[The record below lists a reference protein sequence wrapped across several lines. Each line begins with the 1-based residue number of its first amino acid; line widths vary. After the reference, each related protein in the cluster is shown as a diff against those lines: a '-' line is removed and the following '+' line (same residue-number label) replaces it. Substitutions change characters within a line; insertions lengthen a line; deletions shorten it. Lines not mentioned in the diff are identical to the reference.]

1 MYSLSAPPIWPGSVS
16 ALSSESFLVSKQCST
31 SPQTLLTICPGA
43 FFGWFRLP
51 SWAAAG
57 LRYSSDCRDVFLV
70 FSGNLDDIKRYQMIW
85 LSNDLQRSHYPL
97 SNTFPAPKGVYPT
110 PRIPLVV
117 RCIRDVRC
125 IRKTKTHYPIIALL
139 RGSQGLS
146 AQGAWRTLS
155 SRPEGPQP

>member
-1 MYSLSAPPIWPGSVS
+1 MHGLECTLCLLPQSDLGVSAPWAVRASSFRNSV
-16 ALSSESFLVSKQCST
+16 Q
-31 SPQTLLTICPGA
+31 PLLTICPGA
-43 FFGWFRLP
+43 MFGWFRLP

-97 SNTFPAPKGVYPT
+97 SNTFPAPKVVYPT
-110 PRIPLVV
+110 PRIPLFV

-139 RGSQGLS
+139 RGSHSLSVKDVIQAGFKALGL
-146 AQGAWRTLS
+146 
-155 SRPEGPQP
+155 